1 MTVEV
6 NNICFPTGTI
16 LIDDTLYIYNGAADE
31 QIATASVRMTA
42 LLNELLINTIPNDK
56 RNFN

>member
-16 LIDDTLYIYNGAADE
+16 LIDDTLYIYHGAADE